1 MTGVSSIGDFFYGFG
16 RLLAL
21 IGSSGTVDI
30 SRISEYLGSLVN

>member
-16 RLLAL
+16 WLSTL